1 MHAINRS
8 MVAVAVLAIS
18 SVVGACAM
26 DATSSPL
33 TPSAHPSFAIGDPV
47 DPCRPDI
54 TAPVI
59 TSVSASPST
68 LWAPN
73 HKMNTVTVTTVASD
87 ACGGTPVC
95 SIASATS
102 NEPVNGLGDGNT
114 APDIVI
120 TSANTLQ
127 LRSERAGVGTGR
139 VYTIGVSCTDVAG
152 NVSPVSY
159 TTVTVAHDQGKRG

>member
-1 MHAINRS
+1 MVAITRTL
-8 MVAVAVLAIS
+8 VAVAALA
-18 SVVGACAM
+18 VGAAVTACAV

-33 TPSAHPSFAIGDPV
+33 APKSHPAFLTV
-47 DPCRPDI
+47 DPCNPDI

-59 TSVSASPST
+59 SSVSASPST

-73 HKMNTVTVTTVASD
+73 HKMNAVSVTTVAAD
-87 ACGGTPVC
+87 NCGGTPVC

-120 TSANTLQ
+120 TGANTL
-127 LRSERAGVGTGR
+127 LVRAERSGLGSGR
-139 VYTIGVSCTDVAG
+139 VYTIGVTCSDAAG
-152 NVSPVSY
+152 NVSPTSY

>member
-1 MHAINRS
+1 MINR
-8 MVAVAVLAIS
+8 MGMLAIAALGLGAA
-18 SVVGACAM
+18 VTACAV

-33 TPSAHPSFAIGDPV
+33 SPRSASAAFDVKLDPA
-47 DPCRPDI
+47 CNPDL

-59 TSVSASPST
+59 SSVSASPSS

-73 HKMNTVTVTTVASD
+73 HKMNSVTVTTVASD
-87 ACGGTPVC
+87 YCGGTPVC
-95 SIASATS
+95 AISSVSS
-102 NEPVNGLGDGNT
+102 NEPINGRGDGNT
-114 APDIVI
+114 DPDWVV

-139 VYTIGVSCTDVAG
+139 VYTIGMTCTDVAG
-152 NVSPVSY
+152 NPATAY

>member
-1 MHAINRS
+1 MHPITRTMLAVSVIAVG
-8 MVAVAVLAIS
+8 VA
-18 SVVGACAM
+18 VGACAM

-33 TPSAHPSFAIGDPV
+33 AVSSRSSFDVGAI
-47 DPCRPDI
+47 DPCNPDI

-59 TSVSASPST
+59 SSVSASPNT

-73 HKMNTVTVTTVASD
+73 HKMNAVTVTTVASD
-87 ACGGTPVC
+87 NCGGVPTC
-95 SIASATS
+95 SIASASS

-120 TSANTLQ
+120 TGANTLQ
-127 LRSERAGVGTGR
+127 LRSERAGVGSGR
-139 VYTIGVSCTDVAG
+139 VYTIGMSCTDLAG